1 MFDSSEAGGRVVGRG
16 RGALRGSRTRELH
29 NIAHK
34 HTHTHTAARTTLP
47 PPPPAFHRVLEDHAT
62 TSGTMMMMEKAD
74 CTASPSVSWCPNTLL
89 NTALALA
96 HWEGEWVGRGE
107 GRGGER
113 GREVAGG
120 EVEVSVAARLGF
132 GLSEVQSG

>member
-1 MFDSSEAGGRVVGRG
+1 MGRG
-16 RGALRGSRTRELH
+16 RGSLRGGRTRELH

-34 HTHTHTAARTTLP
+34 HTHTRLRGPPLP
-47 PPPPAFHRVLEDHAT
+47 PALHRVLEDHAT

-113 GREVAGG
+113 GREGGREVAGG